1 MIIYK
6 LKHMYNKLA
15 TLVAFL
21 ILFSACKK
29 AADVS
34 QTSPNSASPRMT
46 NLQLQSEFAGAAV
59 LKETPEDLQD
69 IAGQTPIDIR
79 TNNTVKFQS
88 EDPVFH
94 YEAIDWDVVNNATTV
109 NDKVERNL
117 KAVVPEGNTSNY
129 ILLQGHRYNLL
140 QFHFHWTSEHALN
153 GTKGDMEVHL
163 VHQDP
168 ETKKLAV
175 LGVIIYRGARSKYMG
190 EVFEASPLAD
200 GAAKKLEGF
209 NPFSFIPDNYNNYYT
224 YSGSLTTPGGGV
236 ATEPY
241 LEGLTWIVFHGF
253 QTLNDEQLAQYK
265 EVYEEPN
272 SRELQPVG
280 DRKVYRHVGYVPS
293 N

>member
-1 MIIYK
+1 
-6 LKHMYNKLA
+6 MYTKLA
-15 TLVAFL
+15 SLAAFL

-29 AADVS
+29 AADIS
-34 QTSPNSASPRMT
+34 ADARNSPNAASPRMT
-46 NLQLQSEFAGAAV
+46 NLQIQSEFAGAAV

-69 IAGQTPIDIR
+69 VAGQTPIDIR

-117 KAVVPEGNTSNY
+117 KAVVPAGDTSNY
-129 ILLQGHRYNLL
+129 ILLQGHKYNLL
-140 QFHFHWTSEHALN
+140 QFHFHYASEHAIN

-190 EVFEASPLAD
+190 EIFEASPLAD
-200 GAAKKLEGF
+200 SAAKKLEGF
-209 NPFSFIPDNYNNYYT
+209 NPFTFIPDSYNNYYT

-236 ATEPY
+236 TTEPY
-241 LEGLTWIVFHGF
+241 LEGLTWIVFNGF
-253 QTLNDEQLAQYK
+253 QTVNEEQLAQYK
-265 EVYEEPN
+265 EIYEEPN